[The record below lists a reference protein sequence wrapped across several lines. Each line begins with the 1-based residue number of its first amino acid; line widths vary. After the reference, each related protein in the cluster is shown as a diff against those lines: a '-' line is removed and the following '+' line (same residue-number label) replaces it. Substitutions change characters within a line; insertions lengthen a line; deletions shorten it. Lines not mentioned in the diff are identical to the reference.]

1 MPRPPRAIRK
11 PLRVAPAPAW
21 MRAVRRYWDLI
32 PPSNHGVWSIAR
44 LGILGGV
51 LYMNASN
58 FDITEGRTLMV
69 MTLLEVAGIKR
80 RS

>member
-1 MPRPPRAIRK
+1 MPRLPKGVAK
-11 PLRVAPAPAW
+11 PKRVAPAPKWIRSAK
-21 MRAVRRYWDLI
+21 RYWDLI

-51 LYMNASN
+51 LYANASN
-58 FDITEGRTLMV
+58 FDITEGRTLIT
-69 MTLLEVAGIKR
+69 MTLLEVAGLKR